1 MGLTWWDDLGWMSG
15 MHQVVLSLPPSAGQG
30 GKKVTWKKVSSP
42 LSSQFLALIVE
53 QTPCGPEYPSG
64 QFESAVAALSPP
76 KIFSTAGVGQWGML

>member
-1 MGLTWWDDLGWMSG
+1 ME
-15 MHQVVLSLPPSAGQG
+15 
-30 GKKVTWKKVSSP
+30 KVSSP

-53 QTPCGPEYPSG
+53 QTPYGPEYPFG